1 MFERLPL
8 GRLAHLRR
16 LGSRNVLGRRLRRGV
31 RGSLNPPLPS
41 TIALEVLARQRARG
55 FAATNLE
62 LVAVIRR
69 LARHL
74 VRLGHLGAL
83 LHLPV
88 PRSAARASAPAV
100 GRASRCERRRGAGS
114 GTRTAAPRHAQP
126 RGPRTSPCAAS
137 GSPARREGCGS
148 DEVGGPP
155 GGDTTSLCST
165 GAHTSSEAP
174 TMARVAVVRT
184 ARRFLRVV
192 SVAWSCVFGAGTERV
207 RRGRSRGTCPYRTTA
222 DGRHGYRAV
231 LNKSFETLSS
241 RARVAAQTR
250 AREASRMGSC
260 GGWQAAA
267 ARASRLLVL
276 LAEERGPGQL
286 GGLLLVVVQALR
298 LGVQEQEHLDC
309 RRAAPDRSPGR
320 ERQQRTSA
328 TAAAAQQCVGAAR
341 ARAWPSVRASFMPWP
356 GYTRRPLKRHTSVL
370 RAHTRARRE

>member
-155 GGDTTSLCST
+155 GGDRTSLCST

-192 SVAWSCVFGAGTERV
+192 SVAWSCDFGAGTERV
-207 RRGRSRGTCPYRTTA
+207 CRGRSRGTCPYRTTA
-222 DGRHGYRAV
+222 DGRHGHRAV
-231 LNKSFETLSS
+231 LNKRCRRERGSPLK
-241 RARVAAQTR
+241 RARAKPRGWGAAEVAR
-250 AREASRMGSC
+250 
-260 GGWQAAA
+260 QAAA

-276 LAEERGPGQL
+276 LAEQRGPGQL